1 MKRSA
6 DGVVVMVMLWSEAE
20 VVFVTSPE
28 KCGGGRSEWSVSGG
42 VLVGEQHRSDHFIS
56 HFRFLPFS

>member
-1 MKRSA
+1 MM
-6 DGVVVMVMLWSEAE
+6 MVMLWSEAE

-42 VLVGEQHRSDHFIS
+42 VLVGEQHCSDHFIS